1 MKLRE
6 RFYYFFHADEIKQ
19 KLENINNLP
28 NLLANPKQRK
38 IHIPKWDLFQKVQQ
52 SLLERGMTSKDLSE
66 VTGIKKE
73 WVSMLIRGKKRSREK
88 EVKIAEVLGHEWDY
102 FFDDCKTRKEKIV

>member
-6 RFYYFFHADEIKQ
+6 RFYYFFHAEEIKR
-19 KLENINNLP
+19 KLENGNKPKEFIT
-28 NLLANPKQRK
+28 NPKQRK

-52 SLLERGMTSKDLSE
+52 SLLEKGMTSKDLSE

-102 FFDDCKTRKEKIV
+102 FFDDGKTRKEKIV